1 MVSVDFD
8 WANWKAQ
15 ELDQFNTGLIGID
28 RIFDQ
33 FKQTQQQVVANSN
46 YPPYNIVKVGKGDYK
61 YVIEMAVA
69 GHTMDSI
76 DVTVEKQVLTVKGT
90 GAAKADAEYI
100 HKGDSTILFA
110 EVIPRIFKEE
120 NNLDFISFNNTDL
133 FVLHN

>member
-46 YPPYNIVKVGKGDYK
+46 YPPYNIVKVGKGL
-61 YVIEMAVA
+61 
-69 GHTMDSI
+69 S
-76 DVTVEKQVLTVKGT
+76 L
-90 GAAKADAEYI
+90 I
-100 HKGDSTILFA
+100 HI
-110 EVIPRIFKEE
+110 
-120 NNLDFISFNNTDL
+120 
-133 FVLHN
+133 